1 MAVPQSLLQNLVAN
15 AQLQQQESL
24 RARKMRELAQAAPR
38 GQAARLGAPSP
49 IVQRPNNSLGQGLSA
64 LGKALGDIGQMKK
77 ESAAKDAFAKMYEPT
92 MVTDDMG
99 GATAMP
105 TTPKGQ
111 ALMRFAIENSGTKA
125 GASALRAA
133 QLAMQAENQQA
144 NRQSDLEMKRLEIAQ
159 KNLPRTRAAATLR
172 RVSKPLGDMVEN
184 NEIETTTAGKIAAN
198 PAALKMF
205 NEGNMAGALQA
216 ANVEIARTIEVEG
229 DDGTKRIKGITKTG
243 TQIDLGPAALV
254 AGRDKPLSAG
264 VFSQKISLAEATGRA
279 KGMIEMEMKKLD
291 KDQKNDK
298 AMVAILEAAG
308 ILSSGDATG
317 SVVGNVFDN
326 LAAIVGY
333 STLGAQ
339 STSRLKLL
347 QTVIMLERP
356 RMEGQQSDRDVI
368 LYEKAAA
375 DIGNA
380 NVPVETR
387 QAALRT
393 LARLMRKYRGQGSN
407 EEVGFDIGNPSNAAF
422 EDTPPP
428 PAGFVPV
435 Q

>member
-49 IVQRPNNSLGQGLSA
+49 IVQRPDNSLGQGLSA

-105 TTPKGQ
+105 TTPKAR
-111 ALMRFAIENSGTKA
+111 ALMDFAVRNAGTKT
-125 GASALRAA
+125 GASALQAA
-133 QLAMQAENQQA
+133 QLAMQAENQA
-144 NRQSDLEMKRLEIAQ
+144 ATRQSNLEMKKLEIAQ
-159 KNLPRTRAAATLR
+159 KNLPKNATAAFLTKVDSGLGAM
-172 RVSKPLGDMVEN
+172 VSGNQIDPKIAMSIAQNPSALKLFKE
-184 NEIETTTAGKIAAN
+184 GKIG
-198 PAALKMF
+198 
-205 NEGNMAGALQA
+205 ESLQQ
-216 ANVEIARTIEVEG
+216 ANVEIDKVETVNI
-229 DDGTKRIKGITKTG
+229 DGVNKKVGFTKTG
-243 TQIDLGPAALV
+243 SPIILGDAQKV
-254 AGRDKPLSAG
+254 AGKDVPLPPQ

-308 ILSSGDATG
+308 ILSSGNATG

-422 EDTPPP
+422 EDTPPI

>member
-15 AQLQQQESL
+15 AQLQQRESL

-49 IVQRPNNSLGQGLSA
+49 IVQRPDNSLGQGLSA

-105 TTPKGQ
+105 TTPKAR
-111 ALMRFAIENSGTKA
+111 ALMDFAVRNAGTKT
-125 GASALRAA
+125 GASALQAA
-133 QLAMQAENQQA
+133 QLAMQAENQAATRENQLA
-144 NRQSDLEMKRLEIAQ
+144 LKRMEMQQ
-159 KNLPRTRAAATLR
+159 KNLPRARAAATLS
-172 RVSKPLGDMVEN
+172 RVSKPLGDMVAN
-184 NEIETTTAGKIAAN
+184 NEMEITTAGQIAAN

-205 NEGNMAGALQA
+205 NAGDMAGALQA

-243 TQIDLGPAALV
+243 TQIDLGPAAKV
-254 AGRDKPLSAG
+254 PGRDKPYSTG
-264 VFSQKISLAEATGRA
+264 VLGQKIDLAEATGRA
-279 KGMIEMEMKKLD
+279 RGLIEMEMKNLD
-291 KDQKNDK
+291 ANQKNDK
-298 AMVAILEAAG
+298 AMVAIHEASG
-308 ILSSGDATG
+308 ILSSGVATG
-317 SVVGNVFDN
+317 SVMGNTLDN
-326 LAAIVGY
+326 LAEIIGF

-339 STSRLKLL
+339 ATSRLKLL
-347 QTVIMLERP
+347 QTIIMLEGK

-375 DIGNA
+375 NIGNA

-393 LARLMRKYRGQGSN
+393 LARLMRKYRTQTGRGGERSTIINN
-407 EEVGFDIGNPSNAAF
+407 EQ
-422 EDTPPP
+422 PPMP
-428 PAGFVPV
+428 EGFVRV
-435 Q
+435 GEEE